1 MNTLE
6 YLDHMG
12 SEELQTSVPNCQ
24 TCYCICIRKKEHAC
38 SHWWCICASSCRDS
52 RFTPRA
58 IWSPIPPLLLQWNG
72 IPCLYSHDDMP
83 LINNTYPLSQICHIK
98 DPRTHGSCLKTTLRS
113 YQPIQ
118 TKRAR
123 PILVEIG
130 EEQKE
135 AGQPATRRERD
146 LMVPRVLTLGRRRGG
161 RWRRRAPSR
170 RTRWTPSSSC
180 CCCCCSSSSR
190 PPRPLW
196 RRRRRQAPAAG

>member
-123 PILVEIG
+123 PNTTRNQRGTKRSRSASDKEG
-130 EEQKE
+130 ERSDG
-135 AGQPATRRERD
+135 AA
-146 LMVPRVLTLGRRRGG
+146 
-161 RWRRRAPSR
+161 RAYS
-170 RTRWTPSSSC
+170 W
-180 CCCCCSSSSR
+180 
-190 PPRPLW
+190 
-196 RRRRRQAPAAG
+196 